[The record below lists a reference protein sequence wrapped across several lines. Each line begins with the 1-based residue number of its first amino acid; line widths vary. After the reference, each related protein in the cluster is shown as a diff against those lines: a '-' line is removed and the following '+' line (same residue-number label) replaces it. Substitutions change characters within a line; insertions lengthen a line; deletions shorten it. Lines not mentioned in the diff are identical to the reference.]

1 MKKLYDYQQEAV
13 DKTDLYKKGII
24 VLPTGGGKTI
34 IQSEIIATD
43 IRRHLNQFRMYVVN
57 APRII
62 LTYQLLKEICVYLM
76 KKNISAKF
84 HFVHSG
90 DKMDENDINK
100 IREELKIEL
109 GYDLDYSQTKPSLER
124 DKLVDVIN
132 NSKDT
137 NKPLIVFST
146 YHSAEK
152 IEEARTICNVSISI
166 ILNDEGHY
174 MVQEGFHDLITTL
187 KSDRLYFFTATT
199 RDDEHLDDGRGM
211 NNLETWGEI
220 IFQRTPKQI
229 IDLGKMVRPL
239 MLELE
244 TDGIKTE
251 DDFKKSFNLVIL
263 NTFKQ
268 HKEDFDINYPRLK
281 PKILVSTNG
290 AEQIKPFLESNEYQ
304 ELRDM
309 GVDIFAIHSSKQA
322 KIGNDFNGV
331 KVKRSEFLSTL
342 QKYGENEDKMIIV
355 LHYDILTEGID
366 VPGLTSIFVFR
377 NLLKS
382 KFVQSFGRC
391 ARIDTRDR
399 NKFKDVKFPIPFVE
413 SEWVKPWAFV
423 IFPKLTESTKQYTAS
438 MKAILYELRDKYYN
452 PSQFINEE
460 TKARGVSSDDDEEPL
475 DSGGIL
481 GRLIRRY
488 KLEQEDKRIASLSEE
503 EQFIENLEEYNENN
517 IF

>member
-152 IEEARTICNVSISI
+152 LR
-166 ILNDEGHY
+166 
-174 MVQEGFHDLITTL
+174 
-187 KSDRLYFFTATT
+187 K
-199 RDDEHLDDGRGM
+199 
-211 NNLETWGEI
+211 
-220 IFQRTPKQI
+220 
-229 IDLGKMVRPL
+229 
-239 MLELE
+239 
-244 TDGIKTE
+244 
-251 DDFKKSFNLVIL
+251 
-263 NTFKQ
+263 
-268 HKEDFDINYPRLK
+268 
-281 PKILVSTNG
+281 
-290 AEQIKPFLESNEYQ
+290 Q
-304 ELRDM
+304 ELYVM
-309 GVDIFAIHSSKQA
+309 F
-322 KIGNDFNGV
+322 
-331 KVKRSEFLSTL
+331 
-342 QKYGENEDKMIIV
+342 
-355 LHYDILTEGID
+355 
-366 VPGLTSIFVFR
+366 
-377 NLLKS
+377 
-382 KFVQSFGRC
+382 
-391 ARIDTRDR
+391 
-399 NKFKDVKFPIPFVE
+399 
-413 SEWVKPWAFV
+413 
-423 IFPKLTESTKQYTAS
+423 QY
-438 MKAILYELRDKYYN
+438 
-452 PSQFINEE
+452 Q
-460 TKARGVSSDDDEEPL
+460 
-475 DSGGIL
+475 
-481 GRLIRRY
+481 
-488 KLEQEDKRIASLSEE
+488 
-503 EQFIENLEEYNENN
+503 
-517 IF
+517 